1 MYKTDKLTPQMIKF
15 LEVLPKKLANISA
28 TCRAV
33 HISRQT
39 YYNWSKSNVIFAERV
54 WEVREGVYDD
64 VETLLYTIAIGGN
77 TTALIFYSKCQMRNR
92 GYY

>member
-1 MYKTDKLTPQMIKF
+1 MIKF
-15 LEVLPKKLANISA
+15 LEVLPKKLANISV

-39 YYNWSKSNVIFAERV
+39 YYNWLKSNEVFTERV

-64 VETLLYTIAIGGN
+64 VETLLYTIALSGN
-77 TTALIFYSKCQMRNR
+77 TTALIFFSMCQMRNR
-92 GYY
+92 GYK